1 MKKHRGLLLVVALL
15 LVVVVGGV
23 ATLTY
28 SRYLTASEGASTAKV
43 APWKIK
49 VNDTNVV
56 ETKQFTGSEITW
68 TQNDY
73 VSDGYIAPN
82 REGTFKIKI
91 DPTGS
96 KVAVD
101 YEIQIDTADMAS
113 ANKNIRITS
122 VDVDGTVITVSDGKY
137 SGTITLDEVS
147 MAGGKYANIN
157 SLYYLYTGQTYW
169 TLSPSNFNSNNTF
182 ANVGY
187 VNSTGTLSNNSVTNA
202 NGVRP
207 DSYLLLYLTFLV
219 QLIMVGCRW
228 R

>member
-137 SGTITLDEVS
+137 SGTITLDEVE
-147 MAGGKYANIN
+147 ANTVKNITVTFEWVN
-157 SLYYLYTGQTYW
+157 AED
-169 TLSPSNFNSNNTF
+169 NNDADTT
-182 ANVGY
+182 
-187 VNSTGTLSNNSVTNA
+187 TGTTITDIEIPVIVTA
-202 NGVRP
+202 K
-207 DSYLLLYLTFLV
+207 
-219 QLIMVGCRW
+219 QHI
-228 R
+228 

>member
-137 SGTITLDEVS
+137 SGTITLDEVE
-147 MAGGKYANIN
+147 ANTVKNITVTFEWVN
-157 SLYYLYTGQTYW
+157 AED
-169 TLSPSNFNSNNTF
+169 NNDADTT
-182 ANVGY
+182 
-187 VNSTGTLSNNSVTNA
+187 TGTTITDIEIPVTVTA
-202 NGVRP
+202 K
-207 DSYLLLYLTFLV
+207 
-219 QLIMVGCRW
+219 QHI
-228 R
+228 

>member
-56 ETKQFTGSEITW
+56 ETKQFTGSEIIW

-137 SGTITLDEVS
+137 SGTITLDEVE
-147 MAGGKYANIN
+147 ANTVKNITVTFEWVN
-157 SLYYLYTGQTYW
+157 AED
-169 TLSPSNFNSNNTF
+169 NNDADTT
-182 ANVGY
+182 
-187 VNSTGTLSNNSVTNA
+187 TGTTITDIEIPVTVTA
-202 NGVRP
+202 K
-207 DSYLLLYLTFLV
+207 
-219 QLIMVGCRW
+219 QHI
-228 R
+228 

>member
-137 SGTITLDEVS
+137 LGTITLDEVE
-147 MAGGKYANIN
+147 ANTVKNITVTFEWVN
-157 SLYYLYTGQTYW
+157 AED
-169 TLSPSNFNSNNTF
+169 NNDADTT
-182 ANVGY
+182 
-187 VNSTGTLSNNSVTNA
+187 TGTTITDIEIPVTVTA
-202 NGVRP
+202 K
-207 DSYLLLYLTFLV
+207 
-219 QLIMVGCRW
+219 QHI
-228 R
+228 